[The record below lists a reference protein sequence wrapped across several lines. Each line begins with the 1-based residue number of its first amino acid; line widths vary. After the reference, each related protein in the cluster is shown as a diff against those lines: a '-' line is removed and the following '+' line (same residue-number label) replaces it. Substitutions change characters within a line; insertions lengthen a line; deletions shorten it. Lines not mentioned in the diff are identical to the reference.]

1 VLLTAFALIALVLA
15 GVGVYGVMAYS
26 VSQRTQEIG
35 VRMALGAT
43 AQSVFRLVLGQ
54 ALKLV
59 GIGVVVGLVIAGML
73 TQLLKTLL
81 FETQPLDP
89 VTFAATAIVLM
100 LVATLA
106 SYVPARRSTLVA
118 PIEALRAE

>member
-1 VLLTAFALIALVLA
+1 
-15 GVGVYGVMAYS
+15 VYGVRAYS

-59 GIGVVVGLVIAGML
+59 GIVVAGLVIAGML
-73 TQLLKTLL
+73 TQLLKALL
-81 FETQPLDP
+81 FQTEPLDP
-89 VTFAATAIVLM
+89 VTFSVTAVILM

-106 SYVPARRSTLVA
+106 SYVPARRSTRIA
-118 PIEALRAE
+118 PIEALRTE